1 MKTAPVDTASGYRNT
16 ELVFGLAGALG
27 SDLKLVSRTLADV
40 LKGYD
45 YEVEE
50 ITVSHL
56 IAEIIQRHRV
66 CDHSGKPVVLDDSRE
81 ECRIDTFMN
90 GGNEIRRH
98 CNDAAA
104 MAAAAIGEIGVRR
117 GRAGGRPHRR
127 AYILRS
133 LKRPEEVNL
142 LRSVYGAGFF
152 LISLFTTEK
161 ERIAKLAKRFAKEH
175 GETEHSDHYE
185 KHLQEARRL
194 ARRDDEEAGDFG
206 QKLRDVFQ
214 LADLFAAPGASA
226 ESEELFRAVDRFV
239 RLILGDLSMTPF
251 PDEQAMFHAFA
262 ASLASGALGRQV
274 GAVIAAQTGELLGLG
289 WNDVPRGNGGLY
301 RAGEHYDERDITRD
315 RDSTNA
321 HADRIVEEIL
331 SSASSAGWFGERPA
345 PSLKEARAA
354 LRKTRVMHL
363 LEFGRTTHA
372 EMEAIVS
379 AARAGRS
386 VHGARLFTTTFP
398 CHECAR
404 LIITAG
410 IDEVLF
416 IEPYPKSQA
425 LELHS
430 DAIGF
435 SSDEVD
441 CGQKD
446 CTDLHRVELRPFMG
460 IGPRR
465 YADLFS
471 MTTAAGIRRE
481 RKDQDGNRVKWS
493 PATAIPSVAMLPVS
507 YLDLEE
513 STLHQFK
520 RNFDAKQTPIL
531 FPTTSE
537 IENDV

>member
-1 MKTAPVDTASGYRNT
+1 MKSAPVDAASGYRNT

-45 YEVEE
+45 YDVEE

-66 CDHSGKPVVLDDSRE
+66 CDQSGKPVVLDDSRE

-142 LRSVYGAGFF
+142 LRSVYGDGFF

-194 ARRDDEEAGDFG
+194 AWRDDEEAGDFG

-214 LADLFAAPGASA
+214 LADLFAAPGTSA

-239 RLILGDLSMTPF
+239 RLILGDLSMTPLL
-251 PDEQAMFHAFA
+251 DEQAMFHAFA

-379 AARAGRS
+379 AARAGHS
-386 VHGARLFTTTFP
+386 VRGARLFTTTFP

-446 CTDLHRVELRPFMG
+446 CTDPHRVELRPFMG

-513 STLHQFK
+513 STLYQFK